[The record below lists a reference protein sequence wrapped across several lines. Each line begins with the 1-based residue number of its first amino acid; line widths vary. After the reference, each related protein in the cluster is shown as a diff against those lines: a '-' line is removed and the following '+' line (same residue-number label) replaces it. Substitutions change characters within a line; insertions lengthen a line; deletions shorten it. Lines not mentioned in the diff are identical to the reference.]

1 MAIGQEL
8 ALPTTSNSSTAVVH
22 ANKDKSIDSLFKRI
36 LPNILFMLKD
46 SNYKNNKKYETISIL
61 REYHNDNLDIVNNDP
76 MLNSLSEIIDLTN
89 QEKDEQEVN
98 ELEEKEDTDVEDS
111 IVKVK
116 NKNKKVLREIQK
128 RSLLYMLEAI
138 KQNRRRNKLIKK
150 RVISC
155 RSRKLN

>member
-1 MAIGQEL
+1 
-8 ALPTTSNSSTAVVH
+8 
-22 ANKDKSIDSLFKRI
+22 
-36 LPNILFMLKD
+36 
-46 SNYKNNKKYETISIL
+46 
-61 REYHNDNLDIVNNDP
+61 

-98 ELEEKEDTDVEDS
+98 EVEEKEDTDVEDS
-111 IVKVK
+111 FVKVK

-155 RSRKLN
+155 RSKKLNEQYLKFISSIIL

>member
-1 MAIGQEL
+1 
-8 ALPTTSNSSTAVVH
+8 
-22 ANKDKSIDSLFKRI
+22 
-36 LPNILFMLKD
+36 MLKD

-98 ELEEKEDTDVEDS
+98 EVEEKEDTDVEDS
-111 IVKVK
+111 FVKVK

-128 RSLLYMLEAI
+128 NPPEVPSPQIPVSGDIPVTEYLPEDG
-138 KQNRRRNKLIKK
+138 LIVP
-150 RVISC
+150 VIGPVAKINGFISD
-155 RSRKLN
+155 RGSFFKTS